1 MHHKQTFVLPKEL
14 VQQLDEFA
22 EKNMIKTRNQALTEV
37 LKQFFQKN
45 KQPKQEFSL
54 MLNQFELKLNKI
66 EQLIKELSE
75 I

>member
-1 MHHKQTFVLPKEL
+1 MHKQTFVLPEEL
-14 VQQLDEFA
+14 IQQLDEFA

-54 MLNQFELKLNKI
+54 MLDQFELKLNKI
-66 EQLIKELSE
+66 EQLIKELNE